1 MSEEVDYLFL
11 EHLLHIARRTVGAV
25 EVRDIGLLESAAAR
39 PRTSV
44 FGEDAYPGLLPKAA
58 ALVHSIAKN
67 HALVDGNKRLALAAL
82 IGFLGVNGM
91 RLTLS
96 NDEAYDLIIDIITGG
111 LDDADAIAAGLE
123 SEVEAFGW

>member
-1 MSEEVDYLFL
+1 MSEEVDYLAL

-44 FGEDAYPGLLPKAA
+44 FGEDAYPGLLLKAA